1 MHFEQQH
8 TYIMKRKIYSKL
20 IDWKASKNRKPLIL
34 EGARQ
39 IGKTWIMKEFG
50 RSEYKKMIYI
60 NCEDEPRVAPLLSL
74 DFDIE
79 RIVLGLQAISG
90 IKADEETLIIL
101 DEIQEVPRGLTAL
114 KYFYEKAPQLHVM
127 VAGSLLGITLHQ
139 GTSFPVGKVDLMPMH
154 PMDFLEFL
162 DAMGQHTLVEILLSK
177 DWALIETMHNRY
189 VEYLRQY
196 YFVGGMPEVVK
207 SFVERGD
214 LAEVRQLQNNILSA
228 YRNDTSKHA
237 LTHEVIRINQVL
249 DSIPVQLAKE
259 NKKFTYGSIKKGS
272 RSNDYETAI
281 QWLKDSGIIHQ
292 VTKVDKGTL
301 PLKFY
306 ENPSFFKLYICDC
319 GLLGCM
325 ANAPADQM
333 LIGENVFV
341 EFKGAFT
348 EQFVLQQLTNIDN
361 LDIHYWA
368 SKADAE
374 LDFLI
379 QQESMILPIEVKA
392 ETNVK
397 SRSLLSFI
405 TSHPDLHGIR
415 FSMSPYREQDWMTNY
430 PLYAIS
436 AILQ

>member
-1 MHFEQQH
+1 
-8 TYIMKRKIYSKL
+8 MKRRIYSKL
-20 IDWKASKNRKPLIL
+20 LNWKKSQNRKPLIL

-139 GTSFPVGKVDLMPMH
+139 GTSFPVGKVDLIPMH
-154 PMDFLEFL
+154 PMDYLEFL
-162 DAMGQHTLVEILLSK
+162 DAVGQHALVDILLSR
-177 DWALIETMHNRY
+177 DWELMGTMHNRY

-207 SFVERGD
+207 SFVEKGD
-214 LAEVRQLQNNILSA
+214 LSEVRLLQNNILSA

-237 LTHEVIRINQVL
+237 ATHEVIRINQVL

-259 NKKFTYGSIKKGS
+259 NKKFAYGNIKKGS

-306 ENPSFFKLYICDC
+306 ENPSSFKLYMSDC

-361 LDIHYWA
+361 LDIHYWT

-379 QQESMILPIEVKA
+379 QQESKILPIEVKA

-397 SRSLLSFI
+397 SRSLHSFI
-405 TSHPDLHGIR
+405 TNHPDLHGIR
-415 FSMSPYREQDWMTNY
+415 ISMSPYKEQDWMTNY